1 MGRFTWG
8 CVNYD
13 QNLKLRSRKPNIF
26 FIFLFFIFLYTD
38 QHLLWHE
45 YTNDFKRK
53 TTWKSEVNWQLELI
67 SSGDRSKMWQR
78 KMGPDI
84 RQLFVWYHVWR
95 KKWELEPFLAQIVA
109 CVFEKKKFYSC
120 YKRSIPC
127 DTTIKQ
133 KNNKFRNETK

>member
-1 MGRFTWG
+1 
-8 CVNYD
+8 
-13 QNLKLRSRKPNIF
+13 
-26 FIFLFFIFLYTD
+26 
-38 QHLLWHE
+38 
-45 YTNDFKRK
+45 
-53 TTWKSEVNWQLELI
+53 
-67 SSGDRSKMWQR
+67 
-78 KMGPDI
+78 MGPDI